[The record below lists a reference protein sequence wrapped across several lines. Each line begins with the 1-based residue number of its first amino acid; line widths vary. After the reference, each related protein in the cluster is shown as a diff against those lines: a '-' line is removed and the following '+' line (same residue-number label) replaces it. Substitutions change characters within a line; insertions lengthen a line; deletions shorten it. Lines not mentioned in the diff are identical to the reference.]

1 MIRITYEF
9 ATEDEALR
17 FLARDKTQP
26 PAVTPKASKAP
37 RRMTPPATTLT
48 EVVSEAI
55 VAKVDAAIMADAP
68 APIKGSTGAMGVRTG
83 TASEPVKAAPK
94 APNAPVQAVAE
105 LNEAA
110 VRTALRDVVNTKGM
124 KAAAEILKSFSA
136 SSISQVKQERYADF
150 VKACGK

>member
-9 ATEDEALR
+9 ATEDDALR
-17 FLARDKTQP
+17 FLVRDTTQP
-26 PAVTPKASKAP
+26 AEAPKLKLRGEKKATAP
-37 RRMTPPATTLT
+37 TTTLT

-136 SSISQVKQERYADF
+136 SSISQVKQSQYVEF
-150 VKACGK
+150 IKACGK